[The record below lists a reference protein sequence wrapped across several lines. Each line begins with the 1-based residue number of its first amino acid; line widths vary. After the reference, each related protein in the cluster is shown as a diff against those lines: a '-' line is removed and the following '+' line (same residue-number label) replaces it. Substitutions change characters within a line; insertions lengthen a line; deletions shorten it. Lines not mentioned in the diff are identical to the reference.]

1 MNASAQ
7 QFWNFLTTYLKPQQ
21 RRGVGLGLT
30 LLGGTGLQV
39 LNPQLLRY
47 FIDTA
52 IAGGPQRALLW
63 AAGAFVAI
71 AVVQQGLAIA
81 TTYFSETIAWRATNT
96 LRLDLARHA
105 LGLDLAFHKAHT
117 PGELVERVDGDVDAL
132 SRFFSQFVLQV
143 VGNGLLVLGVLA
155 MLWREDWRAGLSL
168 SLFALVAFGVLGSLQ
183 TLAIGPWGTYRQIS
197 AEFYGFVAEH
207 LSGLEDIRASG
218 AVGYVMDRFY
228 KILRRWLAAF
238 HQARFT
244 STLLWGSTV
253 GLFTVGNAI
262 ALAVGAY
269 LWSQAAITIG
279 TVYLLF
285 YYATL
290 LQDPIERIREE
301 LELLQQAQASLQRIQ
316 ALLGHQPRVSPGGQG
331 VLPTGALSVEFEG
344 VWFGYERE
352 GARFKVNGS
361 REEGVQGLGF
371 TVQGEEDSA
380 NTVNKVNGSREE
392 GVQGLGFTVQGEEDS
407 ANTVN
412 RKPLTVNREPY
423 TLQSLTLHL
432 PAGHTLGL
440 LGRTGSGK
448 SSLARLLLRLYNI
461 QRGQIRLGGVDIAQ
475 VPLRELPHHVGFV
488 TQDVQLFQ
496 TSVRNNLTFFNGH
509 IADDAILQT
518 LEELSLMPWLEALPA
533 GLDTELGADSGGLSA
548 GQAQLLAFA
557 RVFLKNPGLVVLDEA
572 SSRLD
577 PLTEQLIERAVDRL
591 LVNRTGI
598 IIAHRLKTVERADQI
613 LILAQ
618 GQAVE
623 YGDRATLAE
632 DPASRFAQL
641 LKLGTAAD
649 SEMANPGQQQQTAD
663 RE

>member
-1 MNASAQ
+1 MGASAQ
-7 QFWNFLTTYLKPQQ
+7 RYWNFLAAYLKPH
-21 RRGVGLGLT
+21 RMRVLWLGVT
-30 LLGGTGLQV
+30 LFGGIGLQV

-52 IAGGPQRALLW
+52 IAGGQQQSLLL

-71 AVVQQGLAIA
+71 AVLQQGLAIA
-81 TTYFSETIAWRATNT
+81 TTYFGETIAWRATNT

-132 SRFFSQFVLQV
+132 SRLFSQFVLQV
-143 VGNGLLVLGVLA
+143 VGNGLLVVGVLA
-155 MLWREDWRAGLSL
+155 ILWFEDWRAGLSL
-168 SLFALVAFGVLGSLQ
+168 SLFALVSFGVLGSLQ
-183 TLAIGPWGTYRQIS
+183 TLAVGPWGTYRQIS

-207 LSGLEDIRASG
+207 LSGLEDIRANG
-218 AVGYVMDRFY
+218 AVGYVMNRFY

-301 LELLQQAQASLQRIQ
+301 LEQLQQAQASIQRIQ
-316 ALLGHQPRVSPGGQG
+316 DLLGHQPQVSSGGQG

-344 VWFGYERE
+344 VWFGYEDVGQSVSGRVGE
-352 GARFKVNGS
+352 WASEQVDEPTAHKVNKS
-361 REEGVQGLGF
+361 HPPTLPPAYP
-371 TVQGEEDSA
+371 S
-380 NTVNKVNGSREE
+380 
-392 GVQGLGFTVQGEEDS
+392 
-407 ANTVN
+407 
-412 RKPLTVNREPY
+412 
-423 TLQSLTLHL
+423 TLQNLTLNL
-432 PAGHTLGL
+432 PAGQTLGL

-448 SSLARLLLRLYNI
+448 STLARLLLRLYDI
-461 QRGQIRLGGVDIAQ
+461 QRGQIRLGGVDIAEL
-475 VPLRELPHHVGFV
+475 PLRELPHHVGFV

-509 IADDAILQT
+509 IGDRTILQT
-518 LEELSLMPWLEALPA
+518 LEELGLMPWLEGLPA

-557 RVFLKNPGLVVLDEA
+557 RVFLKDPGLVVLDEA

-613 LILAQ
+613 LILDQ

-623 YGDRATLAE
+623 YGDRASLAHN
-632 DPASRFAQL
+632 PSSRFSRL
-641 LKLGTAAD
+641 LKAGSAA
-649 SEMANPGQQQQTAD
+649 ELA
-663 RE
+663 

>member
-1 MNASAQ
+1 MGAMTPGYRTILES
-7 QFWNFLTTYLKPQQ
+7 YLKPQ
-21 RRGVGLGLT
+21 RGQFGGLALT
-30 LLGGTGLQV
+30 LLGGIGLQLV
-39 LNPQLLRY
+39 NPQILRY
-47 FIDTA
+47 FIDAA
-52 IAGGPQRALLW
+52 IAGGQQRSLLL

-71 AVVQQGLAIA
+71 ALVQQGLAIA
-81 TTYFSETIAWRATNT
+81 TTYVSETIAWRATNT

-143 VGNGLLVLGVLA
+143 VGNGLLVVGVLTI
-155 MLWREDWRAGLSL
+155 LWFEDWRAGLSL

-183 TLAIGPWGTYRQIS
+183 TLAVGPWGTYRQIS

-207 LSGLEDIRASG
+207 LSGLEDIRANG

-228 KILRRWLAAF
+228 TILRRWLAAF

-253 GLFTVGNAI
+253 GLFTLGNAI

-285 YYATL
+285 YYAAL

-301 LELLQQAQASLQRIQ
+301 LEQLQQAQASIQRIQ
-316 ALLGHQPRVSPGGQG
+316 DLFGHRPQVNPGGQA
-331 VLPTGALSVEFEG
+331 VLPNGALSVEFQE
-344 VWFGYERE
+344 VWFGYRD
-352 GARFKVNGS
+352 GA
-361 REEGVQGLGF
+361 
-371 TVQGEEDSA
+371 GEE
-380 NTVNKVNGSREE
+380 VKRWG
-392 GVQGLGFTVQGEEDS
+392 GEEVS
-407 ANTVN
+407 KML
-412 RKPLTVNREPY
+412 KPTPPLLHSFTPL
-423 TLQSLTLHL
+423 LQNLTLHI
-432 PAGHTLGL
+432 PAGQTLGL

-448 SSLARLLLRLYNI
+448 STLARLLLRLYDI
-461 QRGQIRLGGVDIAQ
+461 QRGQIRLGGVDISQ
-475 VPLRELPHHVGFV
+475 VSRVELPHHVGFV

-509 IADDAILQT
+509 IRDRTILQT
-518 LEELSLMPWLEALPA
+518 LEELGLMPWLEALPA
-533 GLDTELGADSGGLSA
+533 GLNTELGADSGGLSA

-557 RVFLKNPGLVVLDEA
+557 RVFLRNPGLVVLDEA

-577 PLTEQLIERAVDRL
+577 PQTEQLIERAVDRL
-591 LVNRTGI
+591 LENRTGI

-613 LILAQ
+613 LILEQ
-618 GQAVE
+618 GRAVE
-623 YGDRATLAE
+623 YGDRITLAQK
-632 DPASRFAQL
+632 PTSRFAQL
-641 LKLGTAAD
+641 LRAGSAVELA
-649 SEMANPGQQQQTAD
+649 
-663 RE
+663 

>member
-1 MNASAQ
+1 MDASAQ
-7 QFWNFLTTYLKPQQ
+7 QYWNFLATYLKPHQM
-21 RRGVGLGLT
+21 RVLWLGLT
-30 LLGGTGLQV
+30 LFGGIGLQV

-52 IAGGPQRALLW
+52 IAGGQQQSLLW

-71 AVVQQGLAIA
+71 AILQQGLAIA

-96 LRLDLARHA
+96 LCLDLARHA
-105 LGLDLAFHKAHT
+105 LNLDLAFHKAHT

-143 VGNGLLVLGVLA
+143 VGNGLLVVGVLVI
-155 MLWREDWRAGLSL
+155 LWFEDWRAGLSL
-168 SLFALVAFGVLGSLQ
+168 SLFALVALGVLGSLQ
-183 TLAIGPWGTYRQIS
+183 TLAIGPWGIYRQIS

-207 LSGLEDIRASG
+207 LSGLEDIRANG

-253 GLFTVGNAI
+253 GLFTLGNAI

-269 LWSQAAITIG
+269 LWSQAVITIG

-301 LELLQQAQASLQRIQ
+301 LEQLQQAQASIQRIQ
-316 ALLGHQPRVSPGGQG
+316 ALLGHQTQVSPGGQG

-344 VWFGYERE
+344 VWFGYGEWGSGE
-352 GARFKVNGS
+352 IQNSKFKIQN
-361 REEGVQGLGF
+361 
-371 TVQGEEDSA
+371 
-380 NTVNKVNGSREE
+380 
-392 GVQGLGFTVQGEEDS
+392 
-407 ANTVN
+407 
-412 RKPLTVNREPY
+412 PLPDHPVTASPHHPHLPHHP
-423 TLQSLTLHL
+423 TLQSLTLYL
-432 PAGHTLGL
+432 PAGQTLGL

-448 SSLARLLLRLYNI
+448 STLARLLLRLYDI
-461 QRGQIRLGGVDIAQ
+461 QRGQIRLGGVDIAE

-488 TQDVQLFQ
+488 AQDVQLFQ

-509 IADDAILQT
+509 IGDRTILQT
-518 LEELSLMPWLEALPA
+518 LEDLGLMPWLEALPA

-557 RVFLKNPGLVVLDEA
+557 RVFLKDPGLVVMDEA

-577 PLTEQLIERAVDRL
+577 PQTEQLIERAVDRL
-591 LVNRTGI
+591 LENRTGI

-613 LILAQ
+613 LILEQ

-623 YGDRATLAE
+623 YGDRADLAQ
-632 DPASRFAQL
+632 DAQSRFARL
-641 LKLGTAAD
+641 LRSGVV
-649 SEMANPGQQQQTAD
+649 AD
-663 RE
+663 RV

>member
-1 MNASAQ
+1 MGATAQ
-7 QFWNFLTTYLKPQQ
+7 GYQTILATYLKPQ
-21 RRGVGLGLT
+21 RGRFGWLAIA
-30 LLGGTGLQV
+30 LLGGIGLQL
-39 LNPQLLRY
+39 LNPQILRY

-52 IAGGPQRALLW
+52 IAGGQQRSLLL
-63 AAGAFVAI
+63 AAGAFMAI
-71 AVVQQGLAIA
+71 AILQQGLAIA

-105 LGLDLAFHKAHT
+105 MGLDLAFHKAHT

-132 SRFFSQFVLQV
+132 SRFFSQFMLQV
-143 VGNGLLVLGVLA
+143 VGNGLLVVGVLL
-155 MLWREDWRAGLSL
+155 MVWREDWRAGVSL
-168 SLFALVAFGVLGSLQ
+168 SLFALMAFGVLGSLQ
-183 TLAIGPWGTYRQIS
+183 NLAVGPWGTYRQIS

-207 LSGLEDIRASG
+207 LSGLEDIRANG

-269 LWSQAAITIG
+269 LWSQSAITIG

-301 LELLQQAQASLQRIQ
+301 LEQLQQAQASIQRIQ
-316 ALLGHQPRVSPGGQG
+316 DLLGYQAQVSPGGQG
-331 VLPTGALSVEFEG
+331 VLPRGALSVELEE
-344 VWFGYERE
+344 VWFGYQEVGDWER
-352 GARFKVNGS
+352 GS
-361 REEGVQGLGF
+361 IDETSTDEI
-371 TVQGEEDSA
+371 
-380 NTVNKVNGSREE
+380 NKSQPPTDPPTHPPAYPTTR
-392 GVQGLGFTVQGEEDS
+392 LPTH
-407 ANTVN
+407 
-412 RKPLTVNREPY
+412 PP

-432 PAGHTLGL
+432 PAGQTLGL

-448 SSLARLLLRLYNI
+448 STLARLLLRLYDI

-475 VPLRELPHHVGFV
+475 VSLRELPHHVGFV

-509 IADDAILQT
+509 IGDRAILQT
-518 LEELSLMPWLEALPA
+518 LDELGLMPWLEALPQ

-557 RVFLKNPGLVVLDEA
+557 RVFLKDPGLVVLDEA

-591 LVNRTGI
+591 LVNRTGV
-598 IIAHRLKTVERADQI
+598 IIAHRLETVERADQI
-613 LILAQ
+613 LILEQ

-623 YGDRATLAE
+623 YGDRATLLTN
-632 DPASRFAQL
+632 PNSQFSRL
-641 LKLGTAAD
+641 LKVGAMPD
-649 SEMANPGQQQQTAD
+649 
-663 RE
+663 

>member
-1 MNASAQ
+1 MGAATPAYRTI
-7 QFWNFLTTYLKPQQ
+7 LATYLKPQ
-21 RRGVGLGLT
+21 RGRFGWLAIA
-30 LLGGTGLQV
+30 LLGGIGLQL
-39 LNPQLLRY
+39 LNPQILRY

-52 IAGGPQRALLW
+52 IAGGQQQSLLW
-63 AAGAFVAI
+63 AAGAFMAI
-71 AVVQQGLAIA
+71 AILQQGLAIA

-117 PGELVERVDGDVDAL
+117 PGELVERADGDVDAL

-143 VGNGLLVLGVLA
+143 VGNGLLVVGVLL
-155 MLWREDWRAGLSL
+155 MVWREDWRAGVSL

-183 TLAIGPWGTYRQIS
+183 TLAVGPWGTYRQIS

-207 LSGLEDIRASG
+207 LSGLEDIRANG

-301 LELLQQAQASLQRIQ
+301 LEQLQQAQASIQRIQ
-316 ALLGHQPRVSPGGQG
+316 DLLGYQTQVGPGGQG
-331 VLPTGALSVEFEG
+331 VLPTGALSVELEE
-344 VWFGYERE
+344 VWFGYGEK
-352 GARFKVNGS
+352 GARFKVQGA
-361 REEGVQGLGF
+361 REEGDLE
-371 TVQGEEDSA
+371 TS
-380 NTVNKVNGSREE
+380 NTSLKERFVNQTLNPTPETLN
-392 GVQGLGFTVQGEEDS
+392 QT
-407 ANTVN
+407 
-412 RKPLTVNREPY
+412 PY

-432 PAGHTLGL
+432 PAGQTLGL

-448 SSLARLLLRLYNI
+448 STLARLLLRLYDI
-461 QRGQIRLGGVDIAQ
+461 QRGQICLGGVDIAQ

-509 IADDAILQT
+509 IGDRAILQT
-518 LEELSLMPWLEALPA
+518 LEDLGLMPWLEALPA

-557 RVFLKNPGLVVLDEA
+557 RVFLKDPGLVVLDEA

-577 PLTEQLIERAVDRL
+577 PLTEQMIERAVDRL

-613 LILAQ
+613 LILEQ

-623 YGDRATLAE
+623 YGDRISLAQN
-632 DPASRFAQL
+632 PASRFAHL
-641 LKLGTAAD
+641 LQIGTVAGL
-649 SEMANPGQQQQTAD
+649 EIGNG
-663 RE
+663 R

>member
-1 MNASAQ
+1 MGASTQ
-7 QFWNFLTTYLKPQQ
+7 QYWQLLATYLKPRQG
-21 RRGVGLGLT
+21 RVVWLGLT
-30 LLGGTGLQV
+30 LLGGIGLQV

-52 IAGGPQRALLW
+52 IAGGQQRSLLLV
-63 AAGAFVAI
+63 AGAFVAI
-71 AVVQQGLAIA
+71 AIVQQGLAIA
-81 TTYFSETIAWRATNT
+81 TTYFSETVAWSATNS

-132 SRFFSQFVLQV
+132 SRFFSQFMLQV
-143 VGNGLLVLGVLA
+143 VGNGLLVVGVLTI
-155 MLWREDWRAGLSL
+155 LWFEDWRAGLSL
-168 SLFALVAFGVLGSLQ
+168 SLFALVALGVLGSLQ

-207 LSGLEDIRASG
+207 LSGLEDIRANG

-228 KILRRWLAAF
+228 QILRRWLAAF

-301 LELLQQAQASLQRIQ
+301 LEQLQQAQASLQRIQ
-316 ALLGHQPRVSPGGQG
+316 DLLGHQTQVSPGGQG
-331 VLPTGALSVEFEG
+331 VLPTGALSVEFEE
-344 VWFGYERE
+344 VWFGY
-352 GARFKVNGS
+352 G
-361 REEGVQGLGF
+361 EEGGQGLGF

-380 NTVNKVNGSREE
+380 NTLNREPHT
-392 GVQGLGFTVQGEEDS
+392 L
-407 ANTVN
+407 N
-412 RKPLTVNREPY
+412 RKPY

-448 SSLARLLLRLYNI
+448 STLARLLLRLYDI
-461 QRGQIRLGGVDIAQ
+461 QRGQIRLGGVDLAQ

-509 IADDAILQT
+509 ISDRAILQT
-518 LEELSLMPWLEALPA
+518 LDDLGLMPWLEALPA

-557 RVFLKNPGLVVLDEA
+557 RVFLKDPGLVVLDEA

-591 LVNRTGI
+591 LANRTGI
-598 IIAHRLKTVERADQI
+598 VIAHRLKTVERADQI
-613 LILAQ
+613 LILDR

-623 YGDRATLAE
+623 YGDRAGLA
-632 DPASRFAQL
+632 DNPSSRFAQL
-641 LKLGTAAD
+641 LRVGSAIELA
-649 SEMANPGQQQQTAD
+649 
-663 RE
+663 

>member
-1 MNASAQ
+1 MEAATPGYRAM
-7 QFWNFLTTYLKPQQ
+7 LTTYLKPQ
-21 RRGVGLGLT
+21 RGRFWGLAIA
-30 LLGGTGLQV
+30 LLGGIGLQL
-39 LNPQLLRY
+39 LNPQILRY

-52 IAGGPQRALLW
+52 ISGGQQRSLVW

-71 AVVQQGLAIA
+71 AVLQQGLAIV

-96 LRLDLARHA
+96 LRLDLAHHA

-143 VGNGLLVLGVLA
+143 VGNGLLVVGVLTI
-155 MLWREDWRAGLSL
+155 LWLEDWRAGLSL
-168 SLFALVAFGVLGSLQ
+168 SLFALVAFGVLGRLQ
-183 TLAIGPWGTYRQIS
+183 TLAVGPWGTYRQIS

-207 LSGLEDIRASG
+207 LSGLEDIRANG

-262 ALAVGAY
+262 ALAIGAY

-301 LELLQQAQASLQRIQ
+301 LEQLQQAQASVHRIQ
-316 ALLGHQPRVSPGGQG
+316 DLLGYQTQVSPGGQG

-344 VWFGYERE
+344 VSFGYGER
-352 GARFKVNGS
+352 GVNGWM
-361 REEGVQGLGF
+361 GGWVDGA
-371 TVQGEEDSA
+371 DSS
-380 NTVNKVNGSREE
+380 THS
-392 GVQGLGFTVQGEEDS
+392 LIHS
-407 ANTVN
+407 S
-412 RKPLTVNREPY
+412 
-423 TLQSLTLHL
+423 TLQNLTLHL
-432 PAGHTLGL
+432 PAGQTLGL

-448 SSLARLLLRLYNI
+448 STLARLLLRLYDI
-461 QRGQIRLGGVDIAQ
+461 QRGQIRLGGVDIRQ
-475 VPLRELPHHVGFV
+475 VSRAELPHHVGFV

-509 IADDAILQT
+509 IGDRTILQT
-518 LEELSLMPWLEALPA
+518 LDELGLMPWLESLPA

-557 RVFLKNPGLVVLDEA
+557 RVFLKDPGLVVLDEA

-613 LILAQ
+613 LILEQ
-618 GQAVE
+618 GQVVE
-623 YGDRATLAE
+623 GGDRAALAQTP
-632 DPASRFAQL
+632 DSRFAQL
-641 LKLGTAAD
+641 LKLGTVAGLEIGSSQRQATNL
-649 SEMANPGQQQQTAD
+649 E
-663 RE
+663 